1 MTETRIAG
9 TATTQ
14 VARLARVRRA
24 ATGAVFM
31 LIIQFVLGII
41 YNLYGTAPTS
51 AKPIGMFSN
60 AWLALHVI
68 MGTLLVLAA
77 IGLVVQAVRTTSG
90 LAKGLSVLGLLGII
104 AAFGSGIGFTR
115 NGAAGSSLGM
125 ALAFAVSLAC
135 YVSLLIRLPSG
146 ES

>member
-1 MTETRIAG
+1 MTDTPIAA
-9 TATTQ
+9 TATAAG
-14 VARLARVRRA
+14 ARLARVRRA

-31 LIIQFVLGII
+31 LIIEFILGII

-68 MGTLLVLAA
+68 MGILLVLAA
-77 IGLVVQAVRTTSG
+77 IGLVVQAVRTSSG
-90 LAKGLSVLGLLGII
+90 LAKGMSVVGLIGII
-104 AAFGSGIGFTR
+104 AAFGAGVGFTR
-115 NGAAGSSLGM
+115 NGDAGSSLGM

-135 YVSLLIRLPSG
+135 YVILLIRLPSG
-146 ES
+146 EP